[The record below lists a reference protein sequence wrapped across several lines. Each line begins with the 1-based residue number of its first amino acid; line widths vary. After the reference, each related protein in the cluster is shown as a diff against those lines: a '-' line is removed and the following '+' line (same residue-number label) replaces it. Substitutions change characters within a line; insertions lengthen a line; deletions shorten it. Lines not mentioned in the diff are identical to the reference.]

1 MMFPKAL
8 SLKTKLILS
17 FSSIILLGVSLSAL
31 AGIVLIGNT
40 VIGQAQDKVR
50 LDLNTAREIYQQE
63 GKMVNNTMYLLA
75 QRYDL
80 TDAVKRGNRRDLIRE
95 LRKIKEKEQLD
106 ILSVTD
112 LKGRVIIRSRN
123 QASYGDKPYNE
134 LIDWVL
140 LNKLPAAATE
150 SIPAQELE
158 KEGADLARAAR
169 VDMIPTPK
177 ARKIKDTVETSG
189 LMIMAASPLF
199 DARGQFIGILYGGK
213 LLNNNHQI
221 VDKVKDIVY
230 KGEKYKGK
238 DIGTTTIF
246 MNDLRIATNVR
257 GTAGARAV
265 GTRVSQEVYDQVLNR
280 GLSWI
285 GRAFVVNDWYR
296 TAYEPI
302 RNINGKIVG
311 ILYVGMLE
319 APYIDLRN
327 RTLAL
332 FLVIAGL
339 TVVLLWFSA
348 NYLAGRIVGPLK
360 DLVLANSQVAGGDL
374 SVRVQISSKD
384 EIGQLSES
392 FNKMTAE
399 LQRTTGEYRALTL
412 TLEQKIRDKTEELK
426 AAQDQLIQTEKLS
439 SLGKMAAGIA
449 HEINNPLTSILINS
463 HLMSEK
469 IKGRSKT
476 KESLQLIIDETSRC
490 SSIVK
495 RLLEF
500 SRQSPPEKKPEDINS
515 LILMLLKLF
524 KNQLLFNRIDLKV
537 NLDKR
542 LPQVVVDANKIKQVF
557 TNILVNAIDAM
568 PQGGTLKVGT
578 GVSSD
583 LRFAEIFFQ
592 DNGIGIPKDIVN
604 KVFDPFFTTKGIKG
618 TGLGLAISYGIIQ
631 QHNGAIEIINQ
642 KTKGVR
648 VLVRL
653 PISDNQ

>member
-1 MMFPKAL
+1 MFPKAL

-17 FSSIILLGVSLSAL
+17 FSSIIVVGVSLSAL
-31 AGIVLIGNT
+31 VGIILIGNT

-80 TDAVKRGNRRDLIRE
+80 IDAVKRSSRKDLLRE
-95 LRKIKEKEQLD
+95 FRKIKESEQLD
-106 ILSVTD
+106 VLSVTD
-112 LKGRVIIRSRN
+112 SRGRVIIRSRN
-123 QASYGDKPYNE
+123 PDSFGDRPYNE

-140 LNKLPAAATE
+140 RNKLPAAATE
-150 SIPAQELE
+150 SIPAHELE

-177 ARKIKDTVETSG
+177 ARKIMDTVETSG
-189 LMIMAASPLF
+189 LMIMGASPLF
-199 DARGQFIGILYGGK
+199 DARGQFIGTLYGGK

-246 MNDLRIATNVR
+246 LNDLRIATNVR
-257 GTAGARAV
+257 GTSGARAV
-265 GTRVSQEVYDQVLNR
+265 GTRVSREVYDQVMSR

-348 NYLAGRIVGPLK
+348 NYLAGRIVGPIR
-360 DLVLANSQVAGGDL
+360 DLVAANSQVAGGDL
-374 SVRVQISSKD
+374 SVRVQISSRD

-392 FNKMTAE
+392 FNQMTAE
-399 LQRTTGEYRALTL
+399 LQRATEEYKLLNL
-412 TLEQKIRDKTEELK
+412 TLEQRIREKTEELK

-463 HLMSEK
+463 HLMSER

-524 KNQLLFNRIDLKV
+524 KNQLLFSRIDLKTS
-537 NLDKR
+537 LDKR
-542 LPQVVVDANKIKQVF
+542 LPRAVIDANKIKQVF
-557 TNILVNAIDAM
+557 TNIIVNAIDAM
-568 PQGGTLKVGT
+568 PQGGTLKVT
-578 GVSSD
+578 TELSSNH
-583 LRFAEIFFQ
+583 RQAEISFQ
-592 DNGIGIPKDIVN
+592 DNGSGIPKEIVN

-618 TGLGLAISYGIIQ
+618 SGLGLAISYGIIQ
-631 QHNGAIEIINQ
+631 QHDGAIEIINQ

>member
-1 MMFPKAL
+1 MLLNPPL
-8 SLKTKLILS
+8 LKTKLVLS
-17 FSSIILLGVSLSAL
+17 FSSIIVVGVSLSAL
-31 AGIVLIGNT
+31 VGIILIGNT

-80 TDAVKRGNRRDLIRE
+80 LDAVKQENRRYLLRE

-112 LKGRVIIRSRN
+112 LKSRVIMRGRN
-123 QASYGDKPYNE
+123 PVAFGDKPYNE

-140 LNKLPAAATE
+140 RNKLPATSTE
-150 SIPAQELE
+150 SIPADELV
-158 KEGADLARAAR
+158 KEGGDLAQSAR
-169 VDMIPTPK
+169 VNMIPTPK
-177 ARKIKDTVETSG
+177 ARTIKDTVETSG

-199 DARGQFIGILYGGK
+199 DKNGQFIGILYGGK
-213 LLNNNHQI
+213 LINNSYEI

-246 MNDLRIATNVR
+246 LDDLRISTNVHD
-257 GTAGARAV
+257 AGGIRAV
-265 GTRVSQEVYDQVLNR
+265 GTRVSQEVYDQVMTR
-280 GLSWI
+280 GLPWI

-339 TVVLLWFSA
+339 TVILLWFSA
-348 NYLAGRIVGPLK
+348 NYLADRIVGPIK

-374 SVRVQISSKD
+374 SVRVQISSQD

-412 TLEQKIRDKTEELK
+412 TLEQKVREKTEELR

-439 SLGKMAAGIA
+439 SLGKMAAGVA

-463 HLMSEK
+463 HLMLEK

-495 RLLEF
+495 RSAGIARRKK
-500 SRQSPPEKKPEDINS
+500 SR
-515 LILMLLKLF
+515 
-524 KNQLLFNRIDLKV
+524 RIST
-537 NLDKR
+537 
-542 LPQVVVDANKIKQVF
+542 A
-557 TNILVNAIDAM
+557 
-568 PQGGTLKVGT
+568 
-578 GVSSD
+578 
-583 LRFAEIFFQ
+583 
-592 DNGIGIPKDIVN
+592 
-604 KVFDPFFTTKGIKG
+604 
-618 TGLGLAISYGIIQ
+618 
-631 QHNGAIEIINQ
+631 
-642 KTKGVR
+642 
-648 VLVRL
+648 
-653 PISDNQ
+653 

>member
-1 MMFPKAL
+1 MVG
-8 SLKTKLILS
+8 
-17 FSSIILLGVSLSAL
+17 II
-31 AGIVLIGNT
+31 LIGNT

-80 TDAVKRGNRRDLIRE
+80 IDAVKQENRRDLLRE
-95 LRKIKEKEQLD
+95 LRKIREKEQLD

-123 QASYGDKPYNE
+123 QASFGDKPYNE

-150 SIPAQELE
+150 SIPVHELD
-158 KEGADLARAAR
+158 KEGEDLSQAAR
-169 VDMIPTPK
+169 VNMIPTPK
-177 ARKIKDTVETSG
+177 AIATTDTVETSG

-199 DARGQFIGILYGGK
+199 DNNGQFIGILYGGK
-213 LLNNNHQI
+213 LINNSYEI

-246 MNDLRIATNVR
+246 LNDLRISTNVLGEA
-257 GTAGARAV
+257 GTRAV
-265 GTRVSQEVYDQVLNR
+265 GTRVSREVYDQVMIR

-302 RNINGKIVG
+302 QNINGKIVG

-327 RTLAL
+327 RTLGL

-339 TVVLLWFSA
+339 TVILLWFSA
-348 NYLAGRIVGPLK
+348 NYLADRIVGPIK

-374 SVRVQISSKD
+374 SVRVQISSQD

-399 LQRTTGEYRALTL
+399 LQRTTEEYKTLTL
-412 TLEQKIRDKTEELK
+412 TLEQKIHDKTEELR

-463 HLMSEK
+463 HLMAEK
-469 IKGRSKT
+469 LKGRSKT

-490 SSIVK
+490 GSIVK

-500 SRQSPPEKKPEDINS
+500 SRQSPPEKKQEDINN

-537 NLDKR
+537 TLDKG

-568 PQGGTLKVGT
+568 PHGGVIKVGT
-578 GVSSD
+578 KITDD
-583 LRFAEIFFQ
+583 LRFAEISFQ
-592 DNGIGIPKDIVN
+592 DSGTGIPKDIIN
-604 KVFDPFFTTKGIKG
+604 KIFDPFFTTKGIKG

-631 QHNGAIEIINQ
+631 QHNGTIEVKNQ
-642 KTKGVR
+642 ETKGTKVI
-648 VLVRL
+648 VRL
-653 PISDNQ
+653 PIHDNQ